1 MGNTEIKKVLQ
12 DAKDFAKEFC
22 TKLSGEEMN
31 DSAKQVFFLDNQ
43 QKVKQVMESL
53 SNIKNAYD
61 SMGME
66 LEDGS
71 EEQQCYELC
80 SGLMNKLT
88 KTLTD
93 YKNSY
98 STVKADVT
106 VEETTAV
113 VNEQTIQEATQ
124 NNTST
129 QKMIKDLNEIN
140 ERASIAQL
148 QEFTHAILVGK
159 KFIYVKTTTTQEL
172 NALINEAAD
181 ANPNEKVSVYEV
193 QFNLMPL
200 KKKTMYTV

>member
-12 DAKDFAKEFC
+12 DAKDFIKEFC

-43 QKVKQVMESL
+43 QKVKQTMEAL
-53 SNIKNAYD
+53 SNIKNVYD
-61 SMGME
+61 SMGVE

-80 SGLMNKLT
+80 TGLMGKLT
-88 KTLTD
+88 STLTN

-98 STVKADVT
+98 ATVKPNVT
-106 VEETTAV
+106 EEETTVV
-113 VNEQTIQEATQ
+113 VNEQTIQEAAQ

-129 QKMIKDLNEIN
+129 QKIIKDMNEIN
-140 ERASIAQL
+140 ERASISQM

-159 KFIYVKTTTTQEL
+159 KFIYVKATTAQEL
-172 NALINEAAD
+172 NTLVNEAAD

-193 QFNLMPL
+193 QFNPIPL
-200 KKKTMYTV
+200 KKKTVYTV

>member
-12 DAKDFAKEFC
+12 DAKDFIKEFC

-43 QKVKQVMESL
+43 QKVKQTMEAL
-53 SNIKNAYD
+53 SNIKNVYD
-61 SMGME
+61 SMGVE

-80 SGLMNKLT
+80 TGLMGKLT
-88 KTLTD
+88 STLTN

-98 STVKADVT
+98 ATVKPNVT
-106 VEETTAV
+106 EEETTVV
-113 VNEQTIQEATQ
+113 VNEQTIQEAAQ

-129 QKMIKDLNEIN
+129 QKIIKDMNEIN
-140 ERASIAQL
+140 ERASISQM

-159 KFIYVKTTTTQEL
+159 KFIYVKATTAQEL
-172 NALINEAAD
+172 NTLVNEAAD

-193 QFNLMPL
+193 EFKPMSL
-200 KKKTMYTV
+200 KKKTIYTV

>member
-12 DAKDFAKEFC
+12 DAKDFIKEFC

-43 QKVKQVMESL
+43 QKVKQTMESL
-53 SNIKNAYD
+53 NNIKGAFD
-61 SMGME
+61 SMGVE

-80 SGLMNKLT
+80 VGLMGKLT
-88 KTLTD
+88 NTLTN

-98 STVKADVT
+98 AAVKPNVT
-106 VEETTAV
+106 EEETTVV
-113 VNEQTIQEATQ
+113 VNEQTIQEAAQ

-129 QKMIKDLNEIN
+129 QKIIKDMNEIN
-140 ERASIAQL
+140 ERASISQM

-159 KFIYVKTTTTQEL
+159 KFIYVKATTAQEL
-172 NALINEAAD
+172 NTLVNEAAD
-181 ANPNEKVSVYEV
+181 ANPNEKISVYEV
-193 QFNLMPL
+193 QFNPIPL
-200 KKKTMYTV
+200 KKKTVYTV

>member
-1 MGNTEIKKVLQ
+1 MGNTEIKKILQ
-12 DAKDFAKEFC
+12 DAKDFIKEFC

-43 QKVKQVMESL
+43 QKVKQTMEAL
-53 SNIKNAYD
+53 SNIKNVYD
-61 SMGME
+61 SMGVE

-80 SGLMNKLT
+80 TGLMGKLT
-88 KTLTD
+88 NTLTN

-98 STVKADVT
+98 ATVKPNVT
-106 VEETTAV
+106 EEETTVV
-113 VNEQTIQEATQ
+113 VNEQTIQEAAQ

-129 QKMIKDLNEIN
+129 QKIIKDMNEIN
-140 ERASIAQL
+140 ERASISQM

-159 KFIYVKTTTTQEL
+159 KFIYVTATTAQAL
-172 NALINEAAD
+172 NTLVNEAAD

-193 QFNLMPL
+193 QFNPIPL
-200 KKKTMYTV
+200 KKKTVYTV